1 MTGRKPKGI
10 VALEIRDA
18 SDSYA
23 KERINEIEQVSYLR
37 AIVSK
42 EVERD
47 NPRTQRIAWTNQRI
61 AEVKE

>member
-10 VALEIRDA
+10 VALEIRDS

-23 KERINEIEQVSYLR
+23 EKRITEIDSVAYLR
-37 AIVSK
+37 AIVRK

-47 NPRTQRIAWTNQRI
+47 NPRTQRIAWANQRI
-61 AEVKE
+61 WEIRE